1 MPSRFP
7 FIPGPRGGSR
17 TADLMVARPDGSL
30 LLARPLRRGEALVVG
45 RHPRNSVVLSDDRI
59 SRRHALIFD
68 HGEDWFAVDLDSTA
82 GLTGP
87 EGPVRRHH
95 FDPHDPWVRMG
106 PAVLWVERSGRPA
119 PEVGTTIH
127 PAENRPAAADFESD
141 ASAEIPADLLL
152 AHVDPS
158 ATEPR
163 VRILDLS
170 GVERVLIGADPTC
183 DLVIGGE
190 DVAKLDCI
198 LYREGRHWAVADL
211 TTDRDPGDPAAPKN
225 PCRTRV
231 SGGFQRRIGS
241 SILSAVRPDR
251 LQPEWIRASTIGDGS
266 AIGGLPPGPLEPERN
281 DPSSRSGNRRVA

>member
-1 MPSRFP
+1 MTNRFP
-7 FIPGPRGGSR
+7 FIPGPTNGSR
-17 TADLMVARPDGSL
+17 TADLMIARPDGDL
-30 LLARPLRRGEALVVG
+30 LLTRPLHRGEAVVVG
-45 RHPRNSVVLSDDRI
+45 RHPRTEVVLSDDRI

-87 EGPVRRHH
+87 QGPTRRHR
-95 FDPHDPWVRMG
+95 FDPDDPWVRMG
-106 PAVLWVERSGRPA
+106 PAVLWLERGDRP
-119 PEVGTTIH
+119 V
-127 PAENRPAAADFESD
+127 PAEDRPTPADSESD
-141 ASAEIPADLLL
+141 AGVVDPNGLLL

-158 ATEPR
+158 APEPR

-170 GVERVLIGADPTC
+170 GVERVLVGADPGC
-183 DLVIGGE
+183 DLVIRGE
-190 DVAKLDCI
+190 EVAELDCI

-231 SGGFQRRIGS
+231 SGRFRRRIGS

-251 LQPEWIRASTIGDGS
+251 LRPGWSGAAAIGEES

-281 DPSSRSGNRRVA
+281 DPSARPGNRRVA